1 MEKFGLI
8 GRRLEHSFSP
18 RIHALLGDY
27 EYGLYPLEP
36 ERLDEF
42 FREND
47 LRGFN
52 VTIPYKLDAVPY
64 CSELSARAK
73 SIGCVNT
80 VLRRPDGTY
89 YGDNTDYYGFSVM
102 LGEDRHLPAG
112 EKALVLGSGGA
123 SKTAAAVLRDAGAD
137 PVVIVSRTGSDNY
150 GSISKHYDTRLIVNT
165 TPVGMYPDN
174 GSSLLELER
183 FERCRLVLDVIYN
196 PAKTKLLL
204 DAQRLNIPCRGGL
217 RMLVAQAKAAAEL
230 FLGRSVPDSLIAQIT
245 GVLSRQTKNIALIGM
260 PGSGKTT
267 VGKYLA
273 GLTGRRLV
281 DTDALIE
288 QAEGTDISSI
298 FASKGEKYFRTQ
310 ETNVLREVSKESG
323 IIIAA
328 GGGVVTVPEN
338 RDLLMQNSTVVLI
351 NADIGSLTTK
361 GRPLSQSLG
370 TEELY
375 RRRQPLYEAWS
386 DCSFFNDSSYD
397 TALKIKEELGL

>member
-1 MEKFGLI
+1 
-8 GRRLEHSFSP
+8 
-18 RIHALLGDY
+18 
-27 EYGLYPLEP
+27 
-36 ERLDEF
+36 
-42 FREND
+42 
-47 LRGFN
+47 
-52 VTIPYKLDAVPY
+52 
-64 CSELSARAK
+64 
-73 SIGCVNT
+73 
-80 VLRRPDGTY
+80 
-89 YGDNTDYYGFSVM
+89 
-102 LGEDRHLPAG
+102 
-112 EKALVLGSGGA
+112 
-123 SKTAAAVLRDAGAD
+123 
-137 PVVIVSRTGSDNY
+137 
-150 GSISKHYDTRLIVNT
+150 
-165 TPVGMYPDN
+165 
-174 GSSLLELER
+174 
-183 FERCRLVLDVIYN
+183 
-196 PAKTKLLL
+196 
-204 DAQRLNIPCRGGL
+204 
-217 RMLVAQAKAAAEL
+217 MLVAQAKAAAEL

-273 GLTGRRLV
+273 RLTGRRLI